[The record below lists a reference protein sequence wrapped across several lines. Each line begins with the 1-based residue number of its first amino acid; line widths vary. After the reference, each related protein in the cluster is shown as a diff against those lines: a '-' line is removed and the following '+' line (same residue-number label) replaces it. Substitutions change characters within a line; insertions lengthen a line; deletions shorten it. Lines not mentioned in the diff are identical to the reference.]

1 MNLRSILN
9 LFSILIL
16 FFSFSYLLPIV
27 VSIIFD
33 DGALNIFLITLI
45 VIALIG
51 LFGVFITKGADNNL
65 SQKDGFVIIVLFWIV
80 LSFAGSV
87 PFYLSGM
94 STIDSIFE
102 SMSGITTTGA
112 TVISDIDS
120 LPESLL
126 FYRQLLQWMGGM
138 GLIVLAI
145 AVMPLLGIGGGQIYK
160 TEIPG
165 AMGEQKLTPRIKE
178 TAQALWSIYFSLT
191 MVCALLYYL
200 NGMSGFDA
208 ISHAMST
215 VAIGGFSTHNESI
228 GFFNSLSIELICI
241 LFMLLSAFS
250 FTLHYFAIYK
260 RKLLKYFFD
269 PELRFFLS
277 ILTIIIISALLLTVF
292 SSVTSNSPS
301 FREILFHSVSMLT
314 TTGFTISN
322 TSEWPFT
329 ISFLLLIGAFIG
341 ACSGSVGG
349 GVKSWRVLIMINHAY
364 KNVMKIIHP
373 SSVLSLKM
381 GSKNVDDEVAT
392 SVWGFF
398 SIYVISFVL
407 LLLMTLISGLDFESA
422 FSAVGACL
430 NNLGPGLGA
439 VSENY
444 ANINALSKSIL
455 AFAMLLGR
463 LEIFT
468 LLVIL
473 TPMFWAK

>member
-1 MNLRSILN
+1 MNPKSIVN
-9 LFSILIL
+9 LFSILVL
-16 FFSFSYLLPIV
+16 FFSFSYVFPII
-27 VSIIFD
+27 VSIIFE
-33 DGALNIFLITLI
+33 DGALDIFIKTLVGVISLGMLGLLLTRNIEN
-45 VIALIG
+45 
-51 LFGVFITKGADNNL
+51 DL
-65 SQKDGFVIIVLFWIV
+65 SQKDGFVIIVMFWIV
-80 LSFAGSV
+80 LSIAGSV
-87 PFYLSGM
+87 PFYMSGM
-94 STIDSIFE
+94 SMIDSFFE

-112 TVISDIDS
+112 SVISNIDV

-178 TAQALWSIYFSLT
+178 TAQALWSIYLGLT
-191 MVCALLYYL
+191 VICALLYYIS
-200 NGMSGFDA
+200 GMSMFDA
-208 ISHAMST
+208 ISHSMST

-228 GFFNSLSIELICI
+228 GFFNSFSIELICMV
-241 LFMLLSAFS
+241 FMLLSAFS
-250 FTLHYFAIYK
+250 FTLHYFALYK
-260 RKLLKYFFD
+260 RKPLKYLYD
-269 PELRFFLS
+269 PELRFFVG
-277 ILTIIIISALLLTVF
+277 IIFIIFTIAVVISVI
-292 SSVTSNSPS
+292 SNN
-301 FREILFHSVSMLT
+301 ITANDIKNIAFHTVSMVT
-314 TTGFTISN
+314 TTGFTVSN
-322 TSEWPFT
+322 SSDWPFSL
-329 ISFLLLIGAFIG
+329 SFLLLVGAFIG

-349 GVKSWRVLIMINHAY
+349 GIKSWRVMIMINHAY
-364 KNVMKIIHP
+364 LNIMKIIHP
-373 SSVLSLKM
+373 NSIVSLKI
-381 GSKNVDDEVAT
+381 GTRSVDDQAAT

-398 SIYVISFVL
+398 SIYVISFMVL
-407 LLLMTLISGLDFESA
+407 LLAILVSGLDLESA

-430 NNLGPGLGA
+430 NNLGPGLGI

-444 ANINALSKSIL
+444 SSISSYSKGIL

>member
-1 MNLRSILN
+1 MNFKSIVN

-16 FFSFSYLLPIV
+16 FFSISYIFPII
-27 VSIIFD
+27 VSLIYK
-33 DGALNIFLITLI
+33 DGAINLFLSTLSI
-45 VIALIG
+45 VSLIG
-51 LFGVFITKGADNNL
+51 IIGVFLTRGEDNNL

-94 STIDSIFE
+94 TFIDSIFE
-102 SMSGITTTGA
+102 STSGITTTGA
-112 TVISDIDS
+112 TVISNIDV

-160 TEIPG
+160 TEVPG
-165 AMGEQKLTPRIKE
+165 AMGEQRLTPRIKE
-178 TAQALWSIYFSLT
+178 TAQALWLIYLGLT
-191 MVCALLYYL
+191 IACAILYYF
-200 NGMSGFDA
+200 NGMSVFDA

-228 GFFNSLSIELICI
+228 GFFDSISIELICMV
-241 LFMLLSAFS
+241 FMLLSSFS
-250 FTLHYFAIYK
+250 FALHYFAIYK
-260 RKLLKYFFD
+260 SKPLKYFYD
-269 PELRFFLS
+269 PELRFFAS
-277 ILTIIIISALLLTVF
+277 ILLLIFIVALIISFF
-292 SSVTSNSPS
+292 SDMSGANI
-301 FREILFHSVSMLT
+301 RQIAFHSVSMIT
-314 TTGFTISN
+314 TTGFSISD
-322 TSEWPFT
+322 TSSWPFS
-329 ISFLLLIGAFIG
+329 ISFLLLIGAFVG

-364 KNVMKIIHP
+364 KNIMTIIHP
-373 SSVLSLKM
+373 NSVISLKI
-381 GSKNVDDEVAT
+381 GTKNVDDQVAT

-398 SIYVISFVL
+398 SIYIISFVIL
-407 LLLMTLISGLDFESA
+407 LLGILISGLDFESA

-444 ANINALSKSIL
+444 SQITSFSKGIL

-468 LLVIL
+468 LLVLL
-473 TPMFWAK
+473 TPMFWEK

>member
-1 MNLRSILN
+1 MNPKSILN
-9 LFSILIL
+9 LFSVLVL
-16 FFSFSYLLPIV
+16 FFSFSYIFPIV

-33 DGALNIFLITLI
+33 DGALHIFVKTLI
-45 VIALIG
+45 AISLIG
-51 LFGVFITKGADNNL
+51 IIGLAATRNINNEL
-65 SQKDGFVIIVLFWIV
+65 SQKDGFVIIVMFWVV
-80 LSFAGSV
+80 LSIAGSI

-94 STIDSIFE
+94 SIIDSFFE

-112 TVISDIDS
+112 TVISNIDT
-120 LPESLL
+120 LPESVL
-126 FYRQLLQWMGGM
+126 FYRQMLQWMGGM

-165 AMGEQKLTPRIKE
+165 AMGEQRLTPRIKE
-178 TAQALWSIYFSLT
+178 TAQALWSIYLGLT
-191 MVCALLYYL
+191 IMCALLYYL
-200 NGMSGFDA
+200 GGMSAFDA

-215 VAIGGFSTHNESI
+215 VAIGGFSTHDESI
-228 GFFNSLSIELICI
+228 GYFNSSTIEIICI
-241 LFMLLSAFS
+241 IFMLLSAFS

-260 RKLLKYFFD
+260 RKPLKYFYD
-269 PELRFFLS
+269 PEFRFFFS
-277 ILTIIIISALLLTVF
+277 ILLLVLAVSLFINSFTDYE
-292 SSVTSNSPS
+292 NSPN
-301 FREILFHSVSMLT
+301 FKEIVFHSVSMIT
-314 TTGFTISN
+314 TTGFS
-322 TSEWPFT
+322 TSDTSDWPLSV
-329 ISFLLLIGAFIG
+329 SFLLLVGAFVG

-349 GVKSWRVLIMINHAY
+349 GVKSWRVMIMLNHAY
-364 KNVMKIIHP
+364 SNIMKMIHP
-373 SSVLSLKM
+373 NSVISLKI
-381 GSKNVDDEVAT
+381 GLRSVDDEVAT

-398 SIYVISFVL
+398 SIYVISFMIL
-407 LLLMTLISGLDFESA
+407 LLAVLTSGLDLESA

-444 ANINALSKSIL
+444 SNISSFTKSIL

>member
-1 MNLRSILN
+1 MNPKSILN
-9 LFSILIL
+9 LFSVLVL
-16 FFSFSYLLPIV
+16 FFSFSYIFPIV
-27 VSIIFD
+27 VSIIFN
-33 DGALNIFLITLI
+33 DGALHIFVKTLI
-45 VIALIG
+45 AISLIG
-51 LFGVFITKGADNNL
+51 IIGLAATRNINNEL
-65 SQKDGFVIIVLFWIV
+65 SQKDGFVIIVMFWVV
-80 LSFAGSV
+80 LSIAGSI

-94 STIDSIFE
+94 SIIDSFFE

-112 TVISDIDS
+112 TVISNIDT
-120 LPESLL
+120 LPESVL
-126 FYRQLLQWMGGM
+126 FYRQMLQWMGGM

-165 AMGEQKLTPRIKE
+165 AMGEQRLTPRIKE
-178 TAQALWSIYFSLT
+178 TAQALWSIYLGLT
-191 MVCALLYYL
+191 IMCALLYYL
-200 NGMSGFDA
+200 GGMSAFDA

-215 VAIGGFSTHNESI
+215 VAIGGFSTHDESI
-228 GFFNSLSIELICI
+228 GYFNSSTIEIICI
-241 LFMLLSAFS
+241 IFMLLSAFS

-260 RKLLKYFFD
+260 RKPLKYFYD
-269 PELRFFLS
+269 PEFRFFFS
-277 ILTIIIISALLLTVF
+277 ILLLVLAASLFINSFTDYE
-292 SSVTSNSPS
+292 NSPN
-301 FREILFHSVSMLT
+301 FKEIIFHSVSMIT
-314 TTGFTISN
+314 TTGFSISD
-322 TSEWPFT
+322 TSDWPLSV
-329 ISFLLLIGAFIG
+329 SFLLLVGAFVG

-349 GVKSWRVLIMINHAY
+349 GVKSWRVMIMLNHAY
-364 KNVMKIIHP
+364 SNIMKMIHP
-373 SSVLSLKM
+373 NSVISLKI
-381 GSKNVDDEVAT
+381 GSRSVDDEVAT

-398 SIYVISFVL
+398 SIYVISFMIL
-407 LLLMTLISGLDFESA
+407 LLAVLTSGLDLESA

-444 ANINALSKSIL
+444 SNISSFTKSIL